1 MVNKNQLLRR
11 LLVLGCLLLL
21 CFGLA
26 GGQLVQLQLVNGE
39 SYLHRSA
46 EFLTTTS
53 TVSAARGEIHD
64 RYGRPMVTNQ
74 TGFSLV
80 LIYAS
85 FWEDKEGRFETL
97 LDLANRVK
105 ADAGTAAAETDTAN
119 SGEDGSDTD
128 AADTDTTAEED
139 SGAVLNDTLP
149 ITETAPYEYVGE
161 SGSSERNALST
172 YIKDSAGTLGLGA
185 VQDAVAAAETA
196 NEENPK
202 YDAEGNEID
211 QVAALDTTT
220 VISASEFISAMRSYL
235 EESLGMPAGLSENDA
250 RTLVGLYYSMRQVGF
265 SNSTTFT
272 LADNISMDLIA
283 YIKEHHQDYE
293 GVDVESKA
301 VRRYDTDYAAHLL
314 GTVGPMYTEEW
325 VGTDNGGPYQDKEGY
340 TMNDTIGKSGLERA
354 LEPYLHGT
362 AGSRTMET
370 DLGSGEALAD
380 EANSSA
386 PQPGDNVITTID
398 LELQQVAEDSLAEY
412 VSPYER
418 GGAAVALDP
427 NTGEVLAMASYPTYS
442 LEEYYE
448 SDVAQARATDP
459 KSPELNRA
467 TSGLYPPGSTFK
479 VLTAI
484 AGLEEGVID
493 ASTTFTCTGVFELAG
508 QKFACNN
515 HDQPMTLDVT
525 QAIKYSCNTFFY
537 NVGERLTGE
546 RLEDWCDRF
555 GLGNVTGIEIGEE
568 PGHAAGPTYRDV
580 MRAADPTLR
589 EWQGGDDVNAA
600 IGQSDNSFTPLQLAN
615 YMAAVINGGTLYKPT
630 LVKNIK
636 TYDYSDV
643 VTESEPEVLNTIEF
657 SDATW
662 NLVMRGMNEVTAEGG
677 TAATTFADYPIPVG
691 GKTGSAEMF
700 ERLDKND
707 PDSQV
712 IKYTNG
718 LFVAFAPFDDPEI
731 VVCVVGEGAEHGST
745 VAPVVRDIL
754 DAYFAEEEP
763 DTVESMQPENTMVR

>member
-39 SYLHRSA
+39 SYLRRSA

-53 TVSAARGEIHD
+53 TVSAARGEILD

-85 FWEDKEGRFETL
+85 FWEDNESRFETL

-105 ADAGTAAAETDTAN
+105 ADGAPDTADTAEGDATDGGEDTTDT
-119 SGEDGSDTD
+119 
-128 AADTDTTAEED
+128 TDTTASD

-149 ITETAPYEYVGE
+149 ITETAPFEYVGE
-161 SGSSERNALST
+161 SGSSERNSLST
-172 YIKDSAGTLGLGA
+172 YIKDSAETLGLGA
-185 VQDAVAAAETA
+185 VQEAVAAAQTA
-196 NEENPK
+196 NEQNPQ
-202 YDAEGNEID
+202 YDADGNEID
-211 QVAALDTTT
+211 QVAALDATT

-235 EESLGMPAGLSENDA
+235 EENAGMPTGLSDTDA
-250 RTLVGLYYSMRQVGF
+250 RTLVGLYYSMRQVNF

-272 LADNISMDLIA
+272 LADNVSMDLIA

-293 GVDVESKA
+293 GVDVESEA
-301 VRRYDTDYAAHLL
+301 VRQYNTTYAAHLL
-314 GTVGPMYTEEW
+314 GTVGPMYAEEW
-325 VGTDNGGPYQDKEGY
+325 NGTDNGGPYSEKQGY
-340 TMNDTIGKSGLERA
+340 TMNDTIGKTGLERA
-354 LEPYLHGT
+354 LEEYLHGT

-370 DLGSGEALAD
+370 DLGSGAALED

-398 LELQQVAEDSLAEY
+398 LELQAVAEESLANY
-412 VSPYER
+412 VSGYQR

-427 NTGEVLAMASYPTYS
+427 NTGEVLAMASYPTYD
-442 LEEYYE
+442 LENFNRDYDEIE
-448 SDVAQARATDP
+448 ADSR
-459 KSPELNRA
+459 SPQLNRA
-467 TSGLYPPGSTFK
+467 TQGLYPPGSTFK
-479 VLTAI
+479 VLSAI
-484 AGLEEGVID
+484 AALEEGVID
-493 ASTTFTCTGVFELAG
+493 ANTTFTCTGVFELGG
-508 QKFACNN
+508 QEFACNN
-515 HDQPMTLDVT
+515 HDTPMTLDVT

-537 NVGERLTGE
+537 NVGQRLTGE
-546 RLEDWCDRF
+546 HLEDWCDRF
-555 GLGNVTGIEIGEE
+555 GLGNVTGIEIDEST
-568 PGHAAGPTYRDV
+568 GHAAGPTYRDI
-580 MRAADPTLR
+580 MRKADPTLR

-600 IGQSDNSFTPLQLAN
+600 IGQSDNAFTPLQLAN

-643 VTESEPEVLNTIEF
+643 VEENEPEILGTIEF

-662 NLVMRGMNEVTAEGG
+662 NLVMQGMNEVTAEGG
-677 TAATTFADYPIPVG
+677 TAATTFADYPIAVG
-691 GKTGSAEMF
+691 GKTGSAEMT
-700 ERLDKND
+700 ENRDGVEIN
-707 PDSQV
+707 
-712 IKYTNG
+712 YTNG
-718 LFVAFAPFDDPEI
+718 LFIAFAPFDDPEI
-731 VVCVVGEGAEHGST
+731 VVCVVGEGAGHGSA
-745 VAPVVRDIL
+745 VAPVVRDIF

-763 DTVESMQPENTMVR
+763 DTVESVQAENTMVP

>member
-39 SYLHRSA
+39 SYLRRSA

-53 TVSAARGEIHD
+53 TVSAARGEILD

-85 FWEDKEGRFETL
+85 FWEDNESRFETL

-105 ADAGTAAAETDTAN
+105 ADGAPDTADTAEGDATDGGKDTTDT
-119 SGEDGSDTD
+119 
-128 AADTDTTAEED
+128 TDTTASD

-149 ITETAPYEYVGE
+149 ITETAPFEYVGE
-161 SGSSERNALST
+161 SGSSERNSLST
-172 YIKDSAGTLGLGA
+172 YIKDSAETLGLGA
-185 VQDAVAAAETA
+185 VQEAVAAAQTA
-196 NEENPK
+196 NEQNPQ
-202 YDAEGNEID
+202 YDADGNEID
-211 QVAALDTTT
+211 QVAALDATT

-235 EESLGMPAGLSENDA
+235 EENAGMPTGLSDTDA
-250 RTLVGLYYSMRQVGF
+250 RTLVGLYYSMRQVNF

-272 LADNISMDLIA
+272 LADNVSMDLIA

-293 GVDVESKA
+293 GVDVESEA
-301 VRRYDTDYAAHLL
+301 VRQYNTTYAAHLL
-314 GTVGPMYTEEW
+314 GTVGPMYAEEW
-325 VGTDNGGPYQDKEGY
+325 NGTDNGGPYSEKQGY
-340 TMNDTIGKSGLERA
+340 TMNDTIGKTGLERA
-354 LEPYLHGT
+354 LEEYLHGT

-370 DLGSGEALAD
+370 DLGSGAALED

-398 LELQQVAEDSLAEY
+398 LELQAVAEESLANY
-412 VSPYER
+412 VSGYQR

-427 NTGEVLAMASYPTYS
+427 NTGEVLAMASYPTYD
-442 LEEYYE
+442 LENFNRDYDEIE
-448 SDVAQARATDP
+448 ADSR
-459 KSPELNRA
+459 SPQLNRA
-467 TSGLYPPGSTFK
+467 TQGLYPPGSTFK
-479 VLTAI
+479 VLSAI
-484 AGLEEGVID
+484 AALEEGVID
-493 ASTTFTCTGVFELAG
+493 ANTTFTCTGVFELGG
-508 QKFACNN
+508 QEFACNN
-515 HDQPMTLDVT
+515 HDTPMTLDVT

-537 NVGERLTGE
+537 NVGQRLTGE
-546 RLEDWCDRF
+546 HLEDWCDRF
-555 GLGNVTGIEIGEE
+555 GLGNVTGIEIDESA
-568 PGHAAGPTYRDV
+568 GHAAGPTYRDI
-580 MRAADPTLR
+580 MRKADPTLR

-600 IGQSDNSFTPLQLAN
+600 IGQSDNAFTPLQLAN

-643 VTESEPEVLNTIEF
+643 VEESEPEILGTIEF

-662 NLVMRGMNEVTAEGG
+662 NLVMQGMNEVTAEGG
-677 TAATTFADYPIPVG
+677 TAATTFADYPIAVG
-691 GKTGSAEMF
+691 GKTGSAEMT
-700 ERLDKND
+700 ENRDGVEIN
-707 PDSQV
+707 
-712 IKYTNG
+712 YTNG
-718 LFVAFAPFDDPEI
+718 LFIAFAPFDDPEI
-731 VVCVVGEGAEHGST
+731 VVCVVGEGAGHGSA
-745 VAPVVRDIL
+745 VAPVVRDIF

-763 DTVESMQPENTMVR
+763 DTVESVQAENTMVP

>member
-39 SYLHRSA
+39 SYLRRSA

-53 TVSAARGEIHD
+53 TVSAARGEILD

-85 FWEDKEGRFETL
+85 FWEDNESRFETL

-105 ADAGTAAAETDTAN
+105 ADGAPDTADTAEGDATDGGEDTTDTA
-119 SGEDGSDTD
+119 
-128 AADTDTTAEED
+128 DTTASD

-149 ITETAPYEYVGE
+149 ITETAPFEYVGE
-161 SGSSERNALST
+161 SGSSERNSLST
-172 YIKDSAGTLGLGA
+172 YIKDSAETLGLGA
-185 VQDAVAAAETA
+185 VQEAVAAAQTA
-196 NEENPK
+196 NEQNPQ
-202 YDAEGNEID
+202 YDADGNEID
-211 QVAALDTTT
+211 QVAALDATT

-235 EESLGMPAGLSENDA
+235 EENAGMPTGLSDTDA
-250 RTLVGLYYSMRQVGF
+250 RTLVGLYYSMRQVNF

-272 LADNISMDLIA
+272 LADNVSMDLIA

-293 GVDVESKA
+293 GVDVESEA
-301 VRRYDTDYAAHLL
+301 VRQYNTTYAAHLL
-314 GTVGPMYTEEW
+314 GTVGPMYAEEW
-325 VGTDNGGPYQDKEGY
+325 NGTDNGGPYSEKQGY
-340 TMNDTIGKSGLERA
+340 TMNDTIGKTGLERA
-354 LEPYLHGT
+354 LEEYLHGT

-370 DLGSGEALAD
+370 DLGSGAALED
-380 EANSSA
+380 ETNSSA

-398 LELQQVAEDSLAEY
+398 LELQAVAEESLANY
-412 VSPYER
+412 VSGYQR

-427 NTGEVLAMASYPTYS
+427 NTGEVLAMASYPTYD
-442 LEEYYE
+442 LENFNRDYDEIE
-448 SDVAQARATDP
+448 ADSR
-459 KSPELNRA
+459 SPQLNRA
-467 TSGLYPPGSTFK
+467 TQGLYPPGSTFK
-479 VLTAI
+479 VLSAI
-484 AGLEEGVID
+484 AALEEGVID
-493 ASTTFTCTGVFELAG
+493 ANTTFTCTGVFELGG
-508 QKFACNN
+508 QEFACNN
-515 HDQPMTLDVT
+515 HDTPMTLDVT

-537 NVGERLTGE
+537 NVGQRLTGE
-546 RLEDWCDRF
+546 HLEDWCDRF
-555 GLGNVTGIEIGEE
+555 GLGNVTGIEIDEST
-568 PGHAAGPTYRDV
+568 GHAAGPTYRDI
-580 MRAADPTLR
+580 MRKADPTLR

-600 IGQSDNSFTPLQLAN
+600 IGQSDNAFTPLQLAN
-615 YMAAVINGGTLYKPT
+615 YMAAVIKGGTLYKPT

-643 VTESEPEVLNTIEF
+643 VEESEPEILGTIEF

-662 NLVMRGMNEVTAEGG
+662 DLVMQGMNEVTAEGG
-677 TAATTFADYPIPVG
+677 TAATTFADYPIAVG
-691 GKTGSAEMF
+691 GKTGSAEMT
-700 ERLDKND
+700 ENRDGVEIN
-707 PDSQV
+707 
-712 IKYTNG
+712 YTNG
-718 LFVAFAPFDDPEI
+718 LFIAFAPFDDPEI

-763 DTVESMQPENTMVR
+763 DTVESVQAENTMVP

>member
-39 SYLHRSA
+39 SYLRRSA

-53 TVSAARGEIHD
+53 TVSAARGEILD

-85 FWEDKEGRFETL
+85 FWEDNESRFETL

-105 ADAGTAAAETDTAN
+105 ADGAADTADTAEGDATDGGEDTTDT
-119 SGEDGSDTD
+119 
-128 AADTDTTAEED
+128 TDTTASD

-149 ITETAPYEYVGE
+149 ITETAPFEYVGE
-161 SGSSERNALST
+161 SGSSERNSLST
-172 YIKDSAGTLGLGA
+172 YIKDSAETLGLGA
-185 VQDAVAAAETA
+185 VQEAVAAAQTA
-196 NEENPK
+196 NEQNPQ
-202 YDAEGNEID
+202 YDADGNEID
-211 QVAALDTTT
+211 QVAALDATT

-235 EESLGMPAGLSENDA
+235 EENAGMPTGLSDTDA
-250 RTLVGLYYSMRQVGF
+250 RTLVGLYYSMRQVNF

-272 LADNISMDLIA
+272 LADNVSMDLIA

-293 GVDVESKA
+293 GVDVESEA
-301 VRRYDTDYAAHLL
+301 VRQYNTTYAAHLL
-314 GTVGPMYTEEW
+314 GTVGPMYAEEW
-325 VGTDNGGPYQDKEGY
+325 NGTDNGGPYSEKQGY
-340 TMNDTIGKSGLERA
+340 TMNDTIGKTGLERA
-354 LEPYLHGT
+354 LEEYLHGT

-370 DLGSGEALAD
+370 DLGSGAALED

-398 LELQQVAEDSLAEY
+398 LELQAVAEESLANY
-412 VSPYER
+412 VSGYQR

-427 NTGEVLAMASYPTYS
+427 NTGEVLAMASYPTYD
-442 LEEYYE
+442 LENFNRDYDEIE
-448 SDVAQARATDP
+448 ADSR
-459 KSPELNRA
+459 SPQLNRA
-467 TSGLYPPGSTFK
+467 TQGLYPPGSTFK
-479 VLTAI
+479 VLSAI
-484 AGLEEGVID
+484 AALEEGVID
-493 ASTTFTCTGVFELAG
+493 ANTTFTCTGVFELGG

-515 HDQPMTLDVT
+515 HDTPMTLDVT

-537 NVGERLTGE
+537 NVGQRLTGE
-546 RLEDWCDRF
+546 HLEDWCDRF
-555 GLGNVTGIEIGEE
+555 GLGNVTGIEIDESA
-568 PGHAAGPTYRDV
+568 GHAAGPTYRDI
-580 MRAADPTLR
+580 MRKADPTLR

-600 IGQSDNSFTPLQLAN
+600 IGQSDNAFTPLQLAN

-643 VTESEPEVLNTIEF
+643 VEESEPEILGTIEF

-662 NLVMRGMNEVTAEGG
+662 NLVMQGMNEVTAEGG
-677 TAATTFADYPIPVG
+677 TAATTFADYPIAVG
-691 GKTGSAEMF
+691 GKTGSAEMT
-700 ERLDKND
+700 ENRDGVEIN
-707 PDSQV
+707 
-712 IKYTNG
+712 YTNG
-718 LFVAFAPFDDPEI
+718 LFIAFAPFDDPEI
-731 VVCVVGEGAEHGST
+731 VVCVVGEGAGHGSA
-745 VAPVVRDIL
+745 VAPVVRDIF

-763 DTVESMQPENTMVR
+763 DTVESVQAENTMVP

>member
-39 SYLHRSA
+39 SYLRRSA

-53 TVSAARGEIHD
+53 TVSAARGEILD

-85 FWEDKEGRFETL
+85 FWEDNESRFETL

-105 ADAGTAAAETDTAN
+105 ADGAADTADTAEGDASDGGEDTTDT
-119 SGEDGSDTD
+119 
-128 AADTDTTAEED
+128 TDTTASD

-149 ITETAPYEYVGE
+149 ITETAPFEYVGE
-161 SGSSERNALST
+161 SGSSERNSLST
-172 YIKDSAGTLGLGA
+172 YIKDSAETLGLGA
-185 VQDAVAAAETA
+185 VQEAVAAAQTA
-196 NEENPK
+196 NEQNPQ
-202 YDAEGNEID
+202 YDADGNEID
-211 QVAALDTTT
+211 QVAAIDATTL
-220 VISASEFISAMRSYL
+220 VSASEFVSAMRSYL
-235 EESLGMPAGLSENDA
+235 EENAGMPTGLSDTDA
-250 RTLVGLYYSMRQVGF
+250 RTLVGLYYSMRQVNF

-272 LADNISMDLIA
+272 LADNVSMDLIA

-293 GVDVESKA
+293 GVDVESEA
-301 VRRYDTDYAAHLL
+301 VRQYNTTYAAHLL
-314 GTVGPMYTEEW
+314 GTVGPMYAEEW
-325 VGTDNGGPYQDKEGY
+325 NGTDNGGPYSEKQGY
-340 TMNDTIGKSGLERA
+340 TMNDTIGKTGLERA
-354 LEPYLHGT
+354 LEEYLHGT

-370 DLGSGEALAD
+370 DLGSGAALED

-398 LELQQVAEDSLAEY
+398 LELQAVAEESLANY
-412 VSPYER
+412 VSGYQR

-427 NTGEVLAMASYPTYS
+427 NTGEVLAMASYPTYD
-442 LEEYYE
+442 LENFNRDYDEIE
-448 SDVAQARATDP
+448 ADSR
-459 KSPELNRA
+459 SPQLNRA
-467 TSGLYPPGSTFK
+467 TQGLYPPGSTFK
-479 VLTAI
+479 VLSAI
-484 AGLEEGVID
+484 AALEEGVID
-493 ASTTFTCTGVFELAG
+493 ANTTFTCTGVFELGG
-508 QKFACNN
+508 QEFACNN
-515 HDQPMTLDVT
+515 HDTPMTLDVT

-537 NVGERLTGE
+537 NVGQRLTGE
-546 RLEDWCDRF
+546 HLEDWCDRF
-555 GLGNVTGIEIGEE
+555 GLGNVTGIEIDESA
-568 PGHAAGPTYRDV
+568 GHAAGPTYRDI
-580 MRAADPTLR
+580 MRKADPTLR

-600 IGQSDNSFTPLQLAN
+600 IGQSDNAFTPLQLAN

-643 VTESEPEVLNTIEF
+643 VEESEPEILGTIEF

-662 NLVMRGMNEVTAEGG
+662 NLVMQGMNEVTAEGG
-677 TAATTFADYPIPVG
+677 TAATTFADYPIAVG
-691 GKTGSAEMF
+691 GKTGSAEMT
-700 ERLDKND
+700 ENRDGVEIN
-707 PDSQV
+707 
-712 IKYTNG
+712 YTNG
-718 LFVAFAPFDDPEI
+718 LFIAFAPFDDPEI
-731 VVCVVGEGAEHGST
+731 VVCVVGEGAGHGSA
-745 VAPVVRDIL
+745 VAPVVRDIF

-763 DTVESMQPENTMVR
+763 DTVESVQAENTMVP

>member
-39 SYLHRSA
+39 SYLRRSA

-53 TVSAARGEIHD
+53 TVSAARGEILD

-85 FWEDKEGRFETL
+85 FWEDNESRFETL

-105 ADAGTAAAETDTAN
+105 ADGAADTADTAEGDATDGGEDTTDTA
-119 SGEDGSDTD
+119 
-128 AADTDTTAEED
+128 DTTASD

-149 ITETAPYEYVGE
+149 ITETAPFEYVCE
-161 SGSSERNALST
+161 SGSSERNSLST
-172 YIKDSAGTLGLGA
+172 YIKDSAETLGLGA
-185 VQDAVAAAETA
+185 VQEAVAAAQTA
-196 NEENPK
+196 NEQNPQ
-202 YDAEGNEID
+202 YDADGNEID
-211 QVAALDTTT
+211 QVAALDATT

-235 EESLGMPAGLSENDA
+235 EENAGMPTGLSDTDA
-250 RTLVGLYYSMRQVGF
+250 RTLVGLYYSMRQVNF

-272 LADNISMDLIA
+272 LADNVSMDLIA

-293 GVDVESKA
+293 GVDVESEA
-301 VRRYDTDYAAHLL
+301 VRQYNTTYAAHLL
-314 GTVGPMYTEEW
+314 GTVGPMYAEEW
-325 VGTDNGGPYQDKEGY
+325 NGTDNGGPYSEKQGY
-340 TMNDTIGKSGLERA
+340 TMNDTIGKTGLERA
-354 LEPYLHGT
+354 LEEYLHGT

-370 DLGSGEALAD
+370 DLGSGAALED

-398 LELQQVAEDSLAEY
+398 LELQAVAEESLANY
-412 VSPYER
+412 VSGYQR

-427 NTGEVLAMASYPTYS
+427 NTGEVLAMASYPTYD
-442 LEEYYE
+442 LENFNRDYDEIE
-448 SDVAQARATDP
+448 ADSR
-459 KSPELNRA
+459 SPQLNRA
-467 TSGLYPPGSTFK
+467 TQGLYPPGSTFK
-479 VLTAI
+479 VLSAI
-484 AGLEEGVID
+484 AALEEGVID
-493 ASTTFTCTGVFELAG
+493 ANTTFTCTGVFELGG
-508 QKFACNN
+508 QEFACNN
-515 HDQPMTLDVT
+515 HDTPMMLDVT

-537 NVGERLTGE
+537 NVGQRLTGE
-546 RLEDWCDRF
+546 HLEDWCDRF
-555 GLGNVTGIEIGEE
+555 GLGNVTGIEIDEST
-568 PGHAAGPTYRDV
+568 GHAAGPTYRDI
-580 MRAADPTLR
+580 MRKADPTLR

-600 IGQSDNSFTPLQLAN
+600 IGQSDNAFTPLQLAN

-643 VTESEPEVLNTIEF
+643 VEESEPEILGTIEF

-662 NLVMRGMNEVTAEGG
+662 NLVMQGMNEVTAEGG
-677 TAATTFADYPIPVG
+677 TAATTFADYPIAVG
-691 GKTGSAEMF
+691 GKTGSAEMT
-700 ERLDKND
+700 ENRDGVEIN
-707 PDSQV
+707 
-712 IKYTNG
+712 YTNG
-718 LFVAFAPFDDPEI
+718 LFIAFAPFDDPEI
-731 VVCVVGEGAEHGST
+731 VVCVVGEGAGHGSA
-745 VAPVVRDIL
+745 VAPVVRDIF

-763 DTVESMQPENTMVR
+763 DTVESVQAENTMVP